1 MGNMQQLPCGAR
13 KSDAEDAEEESERK
27 LSIKLMEKEV
37 TAEDVER
44 ARADSARVEKAES
57 WTEGEQGGTGGDVTP
72 RTKTRLSKAQD
83 SSMKFGLI

>member
-13 KSDAEDAEEESERK
+13 KSDAEDAQEEAEQKLTNKLTETEER
-27 LSIKLMEKEV
+27 
-37 TAEDVER
+37 T
-44 ARADSARVEKAES
+44 SAKVEKAES